1 MALPP
6 NPRAKAFGNIYSSLG
21 ETPGAYG
28 FKTDMDAVR
37 AKDAELRAYLGTT
50 DYAAQNKE
58 ATDFAKLQFA
68 LSLMG
73 RGFSAM
79 GATPQPGESPVG
91 TLGRTLV
98 APVAADASAIA
109 GPLMKQRAA
118 TRLAEQQEDRQRKLA
133 AYTAEGASAKDKRAL
148 ALDLLGKPVAAVA
161 AGLSAGD
168 YNLVDKD
175 GSIFTVGDQTPV
187 FRGISKGP
195 DIGKFLN
202 LGSGRIISPADLKEQ
217 GLSPRKITA
226 TTAVAAK
233 ISDTGLA
240 RRFELVNGKLIPG
253 PIVETKAVFK
263 DNKMAQVR
271 VDTGENITLGT
282 GEGQYQMYEKPPADK
297 APTKPWGLDDPD
309 FKATLA
315 GYLASMGGRQ
325 DRLGIGK
332 VGVRFVPGNYDPEK
346 GLDPADPKFPF
357 VRADGAEFTQADKKK
372 FADRLTAAYF
382 NVFEAI
388 KAGES
393 RVDLNKAFTEQ
404 FFKQN
409 APQLGLT
416 KAPAG
421 LPVNPEAVRTEAGA
435 TAFYKRAPSLFAQQN
450 DAANVLQEMPW
461 PVRGKNFSSGVGKLK
476 LFEMAGV
483 PFGPG
488 TKAPPPAADVMEG
501 ADQVRALDRG
511 NIQQRILA
519 ERISNGTSL
528 AGKLSQSA
536 TPRRD
541 DQLSV
546 VGKALSDKTNAMA
559 KTQGSPASLQAAQLF
574 AAGLDGVERLDRMD
588 ASAKI
593 SGAQGFIK
601 GPAVGL
607 GLRLT
612 GKNFLAWLQTAK
624 EDEATRDFVAG
635 IPVLQELFSRQ
646 LVKAVEGEGARV
658 STADV
663 VGVKK
668 TLSSL
673 NEDVG
678 YSAAKLQELRRHLVN
693 SIKYAASQLGDF
705 KVPDATLEQAARL
718 GIDLKAITGKS
729 GYYSPYLNNGKYAVS
744 KDQVPEF
751 SKKYQDSLR
760 TQGLFEYVSDRGRVP
775 TYRLIQVAKD
785 PNGVF
790 QPVKKK
796 DGSFATFIL
805 GKNSLNNAAF
815 KDAVDFNRNWLR
827 KTYNLP

>member
-1 MALPP
+1 MADQV
-6 NPRAKAFGNIYSSLG
+6 NQRAATFGDIFRSLG
-21 ETPGAYG
+21 KAPGAYG

-37 AKDAELRAYLGTT
+37 AKDAELKAYLGTT

-58 ATDFAKLQFA
+58 ATDFARLQLA
-68 LSLMG
+68 LSLMA
-73 RGFSAM
+73 RGF
-79 GATPQPGESPVG
+79 GAIGTPPERQERPLG
-91 TLGRTLV
+91 TLGRVLFG
-98 APVAADASAIA
+98 PVASDISGIA

-133 AYTAEGASAKDKRAL
+133 AYTAEGTSAKEKRAL

-168 YNLVDKD
+168 YNLIYKD
-175 GSIFTVGDQTPV
+175 GSIFKVGDQTPV
-187 FRGISKGP
+187 VRAISKGP
-195 DIGKFLN
+195 DIGKFLD
-202 LGSGRIISPADLKEQ
+202 LGSGAILSSAALKAQ

-226 TTAVAAK
+226 
-233 ISDTGLA
+233 
-240 RRFELVNGKLIPG
+240 
-253 PIVETKAVFK
+253 
-263 DNKMAQVR
+263 
-271 VDTGENITLGT
+271 
-282 GEGQYQMYEKPPADK
+282 PADK
-297 APTKPWGLDDPD
+297 APTKPWGTDDPD

-315 GYLASMGGRQ
+315 GYLAGMGGRQ

-332 VGVRFVPGNYDPEK
+332 VGVRFVPGNYDPDK

-357 VRADGAEFTQADKKK
+357 VRADGVPFTPADKKK

-409 APQLGLT
+409 APQLGLSA
-416 KAPAG
+416 APAG

-546 VGKALSDKTNAMA
+546 VGKALSDKTNDLA
-559 KTQGSPASLQAAQLF
+559 KAQADPASSQAAQIF
-574 AAGLDGVERLDRMD
+574 TGALDAVARLDRMD
-588 ASAKI
+588 ASSKI

-607 GLRLT
+607 GLQFT
-612 GKNFLAWLQTAK
+612 GKNFLSWFQTAQ

-635 IPVLQELFSRQ
+635 LPVLRELFARE
-646 LVKAVEGEGARV
+646 LVKAAEGKGARI
-658 STADV
+658 SNQDLKGAQR
-663 VGVKK
+663 
-668 TLSSL
+668 TLATL
-673 NEDVG
+673 NENKD
-678 YSAAKLQELRRHLVN
+678 YSAAKMRELRRYLVS
-693 SIKYAASQLGDF
+693 SIKFSASQLGNF
-705 KVPDATLEQAARL
+705 TVPDATLEQAARL
-718 GIDLKAITGKS
+718 GIDLKAVTGKN
-729 GYYSPYLNNGKYAVS
+729 GYYNPYLNNGKYAVS

-760 TQGLFEYVSDRGRVP
+760 TQGLFEYVSDRKRNP
-775 TYRLIQVAKD
+775 RYRLIKVAKD
-785 PNGVF
+785 SNDVF
-790 QPVKKK
+790 QPVYK
-796 DGSFATFIL
+796 DGSFATVL
-805 GKNSLNNAAF
+805 LDKTALNNPDF
-815 KDAVDFNRNWLR
+815 KETVAFNRNWLR

>member
-1 MALPP
+1 MAPP
-6 NPRAKAFGNIYSSLG
+6 VNPRAKAFGNIYSSLG

-37 AKDAELRAYLGTT
+37 AKDAELKAYLGTT

-79 GATPQPGESPVG
+79 GATPQPGEGALG
-91 TLGRTLV
+91 TLGRALV
-98 APVAADASAIA
+98 APVVSDISAIA

-133 AYTAEGASAKDKRAL
+133 AYTAEGASAKDRRAL
-148 ALDLLGKPVAAVA
+148 ALDLLGKKPTAVA

-175 GSIFTVGDQTPV
+175 GNIFKVGDQTPV

-217 GLSPRKITA
+217 GLSPRKIST
-226 TTAVAAK
+226 
-233 ISDTGLA
+233 
-240 RRFELVNGKLIPG
+240 
-253 PIVETKAVFK
+253 
-263 DNKMAQVR
+263 
-271 VDTGENITLGT
+271 
-282 GEGQYQMYEKPPADK
+282 DK
-297 APTKPWGLDDPD
+297 ATTKPWGLDDPD

-315 GYLASMGGRQ
+315 GYLAGMGGRQ

-332 VGVRFVPGNYDPEK
+332 VGVRFVPDNYDPDK

-357 VRADGAEFTQADKKK
+357 VRADGAAFTQADKKK
-372 FADRLTAAYF
+372 FSDRLTTAYF
-382 NVFEAI
+382 NTFKSI
-388 KAGES
+388 RAGES

-404 FFKQN
+404 FFKQT
-409 APQLGLT
+409 AQQLGLT

-488 TKAPPPAADVMEG
+488 TKAPPPAAGVMEG

-519 ERISNGTSL
+519 ERIAKGTSL

-546 VGKALSDKTNAMA
+546 VGKALSDKTNDLA
-559 KTQGSPASLQAAQLF
+559 KAQADPASLQAAQVF
-574 AAGLDGVERLDRMD
+574 TAALDAVARLDRMD

-607 GLRLT
+607 GLQFT
-612 GKNFLAWLQTAK
+612 GKNFLSWFQTAQ

-635 IPVLQELFSRQ
+635 LPVLRELFARE
-646 LVKAVEGEGARV
+646 LVKAAEGKGARI
-658 STADV
+658 SNQDLKGAQ
-663 VGVKK
+663 K
-668 TLSSL
+668 TLATL
-673 NEDVG
+673 NENKD
-678 YSAAKLQELRRHLVN
+678 YSAAKMQELRRYLVN
-693 SIKYAASQLGDF
+693 SIKFSASQLGNF
-705 KVPDATLEQAARL
+705 TVPDATLEQAAKL
-718 GIDLKAITGKS
+718 GIDLKAVTGQN

-751 SKKYQDSLR
+751 SKQYQDALR

-775 TYRLIQVAKD
+775 TYRLIRVAKD
-785 PNGVF
+785 SNDVF
-790 QPVKKK
+790 QPVIKT
-796 DGSFATFIL
+796 DGSFATFTAT
-805 GKNSLNNAAF
+805 KADLNNAAF
-815 KDAVDFNRNWLR
+815 KDTVDFNRNWLR